1 VVGLGRAN
9 TIHYKKTVFL
19 LRRILKNN
27 ITKPSAKM
35 STLQLSAYGVII
47 YGKNEIIHF
56 LFILFATNRV
66 L

>member
-1 VVGLGRAN
+1 MVGLGRAN

>member
-1 VVGLGRAN
+1 M
-9 TIHYKKTVFL
+9 
-19 LRRILKNN
+19 KNN